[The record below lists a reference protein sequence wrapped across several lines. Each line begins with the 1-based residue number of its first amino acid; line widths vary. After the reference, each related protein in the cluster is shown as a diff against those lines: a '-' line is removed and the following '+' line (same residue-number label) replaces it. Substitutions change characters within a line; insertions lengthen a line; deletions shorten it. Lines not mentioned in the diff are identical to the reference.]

1 MNQSF
6 YTGAVGAQQHLR
18 HLNVVSNNIANI
30 NTYGFKAERAQ
41 FSALMYQNMR
51 AVEDPVLAG
60 VGGRVQMTSTNFHP
74 GGVADTGRSMDYM
87 IEGATPFSRSS
98 ALTKR
103 RVFIS
108 SALMVIIALGSAFK
122 SQHTQVPLMLGL
134 SISGKTGR
142 RPRLRS

>member
-87 IEGATPFSRSS
+87 IEGDGFF
-98 ALTKR
+98 AL
-103 RVFIS
+103 VD
-108 SALMVIIALGSAFK
+108 LG
-122 SQHTQVPLMLGL
+122 
-134 SISGKTGR
+134 TGR
-142 RPRLRS
+142 GRRTHPGKGLLPLRRQRALRPQPGGGPH